1 MPATFIEGQGQ
12 DQGAVKLDA
21 KGVLSFADL
30 DKNEGSERNLRC
42 YVFACYIIIF
52 YPAHAQLEGFYRASH
67 RIGNVIC
74 ESFES
79 RDHPG
84 YYLAG
89 ETVNST
95 AFGKVSSN
103 IHHTHGML
111 HMYVCIVQKTTTPR
125 DGAYWKKVHY
135 STVSGDITHF
145 KQMSSDSPW
154 YCLQYRGDVNSG
166 DNPLYLV
173 AHGKGAAATF
183 SLQHDTD
190 LIRDKSGI
198 FSFL

>member
-1 MPATFIEGQGQ
+1 MPVTFIEGQGQ

-30 DKNEGSERNLRC
+30 DKNEGSERNLHC

-103 IHHTHGML
+103 V
-111 HMYVCIVQKTTTPR
+111 Y
-125 DGAYWKKVHY
+125 
-135 STVSGDITHF
+135 ITHMVCCTCMCALYR
-145 KQMSSDSPW
+145 KQALHEM
-154 YCLQYRGDVNSG
+154 V
-166 DNPLYLV
+166 
-173 AHGKGAAATF
+173 HIGKRFTTVQCPVT
-183 SLQHDTD
+183 SHTSN
-190 LIRDKSGI
+190 K
-198 FSFL
+198 